1 MDEQNRPTDEPSD
14 EATAGDADETFTWTE
29 DAGKPGTG
37 PAHDAKDGAANVLGS
52 LREAVDD
59 IAERAAPT
67 VREISARAAEL
78 TATAA
83 VKAAPLVKRA
93 GEVTADA
100 SKKLAE
106 KSRAW
111 AADLRTSGGDA
122 TSSPETG
129 STGAPSDLAA
139 DQPPVTTD
147 FDAAP
152 PFESA
157 ADSASPDDATVERE
171 SNPPGV

>member
-1 MDEQNRPTDEPSD
+1 MRSGDMDDTTRSTNEPSGEQNAPK
-14 EATAGDADETFTWTE
+14 ADETFTWTDE
-29 DAGKPGTG
+29 PGTSG
-37 PAHDAKDGAANVLGS
+37 NGAGDDAKATAANVIES

-59 IAERAAPT
+59 LAVKAGPT

-100 SKKLAE
+100 SQKLAE

-111 AADLRTSGGDA
+111 AADLRTSSETHPDTA
-122 TSSPETG
+122 TSTAV
-129 STGAPSDLAA
+129 TPSDLAA
-139 DQPPVTTD
+139 ETPTASTATD
-147 FDAAP
+147 PAP
-152 PFESA
+152 PFETTA
-157 ADSASPDDATVERE
+157 EAGQDERE
-171 SNPPGV
+171 GNTPGI

>member
-1 MDEQNRPTDEPSD
+1 MDDQNRPTSDPSGASPAPDPDESSIWTDEPVQPAGSARTD
-14 EATAGDADETFTWTE
+14 DAKASATA
-29 DAGKPGTG
+29 
-37 PAHDAKDGAANVLGS
+37 VLDT

-59 IAERAAPT
+59 LAERAAPT

-100 SKKLAE
+100 SQKLAE

-111 AADLRTSGGDA
+111 AADLRTGSEDTAAGGPIGSAA
-122 TSSPETG
+122 TDT
-129 STGAPSDLAA
+129 PSDLAA
-139 DQPPVTTD
+139 ETPFGSSTS
-147 FDAAP
+147 DAAP
-152 PFESA
+152 PFESTA
-157 ADSASPDDATVERE
+157 ESTSEERQD
-171 SNPPGV
+171 PPVV

>member
-1 MDEQNRPTDEPSD
+1 MDDTTRSTNEPSGEQNAPK
-14 EATAGDADETFTWTE
+14 ADETFTWTDE
-29 DAGKPGTG
+29 PGTSG
-37 PAHDAKDGAANVLGS
+37 NGAGGDAKATAANVIES

-59 IAERAAPT
+59 LAVKAGPT

-100 SKKLAE
+100 SQKLAE

-111 AADLRTSGGDA
+111 AADLRTSTDA
-122 TSSPETG
+122 HPDAG
-129 STGAPSDLAA
+129 ASTGETPSDLAA
-139 DQPPVTTD
+139 ETPLGASAA
-147 FDAAP
+147 DAAP
-152 PFESA
+152 PFETTAEAGS
-157 ADSASPDDATVERE
+157 DERQD
-171 SNPPGV
+171 PPVV

>member
-1 MDEQNRPTDEPSD
+1 MNETTKPT
-14 EATAGDADETFTWTE
+14 GDPDETFTWTDDP
-29 DAGKPGTG
+29 DASPGGGSTDGDKGG
-37 PAHDAKDGAANVLGS
+37 PTAVLET

-59 IAERAAPT
+59 LAERAAPT

-100 SKKLAE
+100 SQKLAD

-111 AADLRTSGGDA
+111 AADLRTSGEAAPPTTAAVSG
-122 TSSPETG
+122 ET
-129 STGAPSDLAA
+129 PSDLAA
-139 DQPPVTTD
+139 EEPVAWTE
-147 FDAAP
+147 AAP
-152 PFESA
+152 PFESTA
-157 ADSASPDDATVERE
+157 ETASADPAFEPSDTTTDERE
-171 SNPPGV
+171 GDPPVV